1 MHVFERL
8 WSWCRNKVGKQQKF
22 KKWVILV
29 WNIVELSDRR
39 AGEGIRAGWWTG
51 DRELVFDNKI
61 FTKPSFNNWNTCYP
75 FFSKLYDL
83 IGETIPLHSGS
94 NLPSVVG
101 HSCQTLLRENPTSN
115 SGVYWIDPFNG
126 SQANAFKAYCDM
138 ETDGGGWTLVW
149 SYSFTNYSHFN
160 STSNAITPRPD
171 WPVRPEVDVPI
182 STTPP
187 LSETDYN
194 AINFSI
200 WKQIGRQVLIKSNIN
215 NWLVCRPGEG
225 SLVDWHEG
233 DVNCTIIKHVID
245 LSHEVVPSEFLPY
258 QQNLYGPLFY
268 LREPSK
274 SFYYYFD
281 GYTGKH
287 WPTHDPLGTNK
298 PNQKKNVV
306 DPHGNIFIRAE

>member
-1 MHVFERL
+1 MHGFERL

-29 WNIVELSDRR
+29 WNIVELSDRWT
-39 AGEGIRAGWWTG
+39 GEGIRAGWWTG
-51 DRELVFDNKI
+51 DRELVFNNKI

-94 NLPSVVG
+94 NLHSVVG

-160 STSNAITPRPD
+160 SKSNAITPRPN
-171 WPVRPEVDVPI
+171 WPVRPQSQGGPFWVFTVPQK
-182 STTPP
+182 SVWT
-187 LSETDYN
+187 
-194 AINFSI
+194 A
-200 WKQIGRQVLIKSNIN
+200 VLLKRA
-215 NWLVCRPGEG
+215 LE
-225 SLVDWHEG
+225 
-233 DVNCTIIKHVID
+233 K
-245 LSHEVVPSEFLPY
+245 FL
-258 QQNLYGPLFY
+258 LLFW
-268 LREPSK
+268 RIRR
-274 SFYYYFD
+274 
-281 GYTGKH
+281 
-287 WPTHDPLGTNK
+287 GTLAY
-298 PNQKKNVV
+298 PWSPRKK
-306 DPHGNIFIRAE
+306 